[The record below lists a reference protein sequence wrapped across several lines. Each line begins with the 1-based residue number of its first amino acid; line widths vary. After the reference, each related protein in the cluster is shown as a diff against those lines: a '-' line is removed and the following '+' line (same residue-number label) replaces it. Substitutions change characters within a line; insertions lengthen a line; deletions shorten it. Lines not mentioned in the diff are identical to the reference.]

1 MVSGVREAAAFPIRV
16 AVVQD
21 ETLYRGALAA
31 VLRTQPDLRVVA
43 ELAKWG
49 DATALP
55 EPPELTLLDLDRH
68 EDPLAAAAAICAAHP
83 RTRVLILLDAD
94 RHDVLARLTPEGVDR
109 VGFVTRR
116 ASVDHLLSALRSLAG
131 GNAVIDPELVV
142 SLLVQ
147 PENPLTDRE
156 REVLALAAARL
167 TADEIAHRLALS
179 PATVRNHL
187 SRIAAK
193 VGARSRAEAVER
205 ARRAG
210 WL

>member
-1 MVSGVREAAAFPIRV
+1 MPEPPSSPIRV

-31 VLRTQPDLRVVA
+31 FLRTQPDLEVVA
-43 ELAKWG
+43 ELAAWS
-49 DATALP
+49 DTTRLP
-55 EPPELTLLDLDRH
+55 EPPDLTLLDLDGPD
-68 EDPLAAAAAICAAHP
+68 DPLWAAAEIRAALP

-94 RHDVLARLTPEGVDR
+94 RHDLLSRLAPEGTDR

-116 ASVDHLLSALRSLAG
+116 ASIEHLLSALRNLAV
-131 GNAVIDPELVV
+131 GNAVLDPELVV

-147 PENPLTDRE
+147 PENPLTTRE
-156 REVLALAAARL
+156 REVLALAAQDL
-167 TADEIAHRLALS
+167 TADDIARKLALS
-179 PATVRNHL
+179 PATVRNRL
-187 SRIAAK
+187 SRITAK
-193 VGARSRAEAVER
+193 LGAHHRSDAVER